1 MDIKEIEI
9 HFGTDGWRGRIGD
22 DFTFANV
29 RRCAQ
34 GFADYLASRVANDSE
49 KRVVIGYDTR
59 FASEDFAAVAAE
71 VMAAN
76 GFKVYLAA
84 KATPTPALSY
94 HTVLKKAK
102 GCINITASHNPGR
115 DNGFKVRDENGGSI
129 PPENLHEIESL
140 IPSAFDSRIKRIALK
155 DAISTGKVEY
165 FDGKP
170 EYIARIKE
178 LIDLEPIK
186 NAGLKIL
193 VDYMWGN
200 GAGWLSDLLQGGQ
213 TQVIEIHAHRNPVFP
228 EMDRPE
234 PIRPNVDSGLKYG
247 KEIGAN
253 AICILDGDSDRC
265 GFGDEN
271 GEFIDQLRVF
281 GLLAFYMLEIRKK
294 RGAIVKTLSTTS
306 MLDKLAKI
314 YDVPVVSTAV
324 GFKYIAPAMLEQE
337 NPLIGGEESGGY
349 AFQGHVPERD
359 GILANLYMLDFM
371 VKTGKTPTEL
381 IRYLFDK
388 VGEHYYKRIDVIL
401 NNNEEK
407 VVIKSRLDKT
417 IKALPQT
424 LGGLRVVD
432 LITIDGYRYS
442 MEDGGWL
449 LIRFSDTEPKLRI
462 YTETTVSSALFGII
476 EDGKKIALE
485 DL

>member
-1 MDIKEIEI
+1 MEIKEVVI

-34 GFADYLASRVANDSE
+34 GFADYLASHVKSESE

-71 VMAAN
+71 VLAAN
-76 GFKVYLAA
+76 GFKVFLAA

-102 GCINITASHNPGR
+102 GCVNITASHNPGR

-129 PPENLHEIESL
+129 PPENLHEIERL
-140 IPSAFDSRIKRIALK
+140 IPSAFDNRIKVMPLK
-155 DAISTGKVEY
+155 EAIEAGKVEY

-170 EYIARIKE
+170 EYNARINE

-186 NAGLKIL
+186 NAGLKIV
-193 VDYMWGN
+193 VDCMWGN
-200 GAGWLSDLLQGGQ
+200 GAGWLSDLLKGGK
-213 TQVIEIHAHRNPVFP
+213 TEVIEIHASRNPVFP

-234 PIRPNVDSGLKYG
+234 PIRPNVDAGLKYG
-247 KEIGAN
+247 KEVGAN

-281 GLLAFYMLEIRKK
+281 GLLAFYMLEVRNK

-314 YDVPVVSTAV
+314 YNVPVVSTAV
-324 GFKYIAPAMLEQE
+324 GFKHVAPAMLEQE

-359 GILANLYMLDFM
+359 GLLANLYLLDFM
-371 VKTGKTPTEL
+371 VKTGKTPTQL
-381 IRYLFDK
+381 IQFLFEK
-388 VGEHYYKRIDVIL
+388 VGQHYYKRIDVIL

-407 VVIKSRLDKT
+407 KVIKSRIEKT
-417 IKALPQT
+417 VNKLPET
-424 LGGLRVVD
+424 LGGLKVVD
-432 LITIDGYRYS
+432 LLTIDGYRYS

-462 YTETTVSSALFGII
+462 YTETTVLSALDGII
-476 EDGKKIALE
+476 EDGKRIAVGE
-485 DL
+485 E